1 MHALVNLKF
10 QVNFETLTLN
20 FVCIF
25 ETPNEN
31 LNFQTKLQSDQF
43 SRIRSYNIWTDF
55 LFGDHSKFM
64 RNTGPVKFDT
74 GQTLFLRLYK
84 RDTDLFYISQN
95 GTKTF

>member
-55 LFGDHSKFM
+55 LFGCLNFHM
-64 RNTGPVKFDT
+64 ELQN
-74 GQTLFLRLYK
+74 YK
-84 RDTDLFYISQN
+84 
-95 GTKTF
+95 

>member
-25 ETPNEN
+25 ETSNEN

-55 LFGDHSKFM
+55 LFGYLNFHM
-64 RNTGPVKFDT
+64 ELQN
-74 GQTLFLRLYK
+74 YK
-84 RDTDLFYISQN
+84 
-95 GTKTF
+95 